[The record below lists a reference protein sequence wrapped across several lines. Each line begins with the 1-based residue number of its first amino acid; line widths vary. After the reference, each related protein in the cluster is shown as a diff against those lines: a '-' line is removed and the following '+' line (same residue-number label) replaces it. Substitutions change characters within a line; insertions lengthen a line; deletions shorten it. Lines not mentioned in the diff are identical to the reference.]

1 MLTFKPTAKPDE
13 SLNGY
18 LLRLAEENFLGSPK
32 SLLRKTGFRIKACY
46 GDEELIEIS
55 NILGLDIQQLRSIVD
70 FPKVLGS
77 IPAGYFLRKSSIPVC
92 PHCLKDAGYIRQAW
106 HHELVTA
113 CPTHQVFLLERCP
126 DCESPLE
133 LNRAFVSTCRCGY
146 PLTDASVAPADV
158 ANLFIAGLLTSKDH
172 TRIIPGLDPLPQDID
187 AFLLFLANLRLPA
200 SQRKNA
206 PISWARALEINQE
219 SYALAEDLPSRFRS
233 FVVDRVEFANQQESS
248 RFIANLGSWYRELN
262 TGFASEVYA
271 PVREVAYRVILE
283 RAKAPINRKMKQL
296 GAELLGL
303 KATYTAAEAARILRS
318 SADRIVALVKTGQ
331 LKGTILQGASNEFC
345 LIERVDVE
353 AHQQAAVDLVS
364 GKDLLKL
371 LGTTRRVRDRLI
383 EIGALHP
390 VSSDLCPLFA
400 KGDFRRSEALSLI
413 AAMTQGIPE
422 KTAIGSVIALDE
434 ISGKRFSNQQANELY
449 RQIFSGEIRPVAQV
463 PGVHGLAALRFDE
476 TEILEHLRLG
486 SGLIE
491 LTITDLTR
499 ITRWKH
505 ETLASWIEQ
514 GFLPARSEQHD
525 GKRRIFIA
533 LSDLIAFLST
543 YVVVADAA
551 ERLGSKSVW
560 VSKPLSTVGVL
571 AKGAHTTSTGA
582 QRGLLFSVDALVNVA
597 SGREPGWRRQSE
609 APALEVCDV

>member
-1 MLTFKPTAKPDE
+1 MLTFTPTAKPDE

-18 LLRLAEENFLGSPK
+18 LLRLAEENFLGSPR
-32 SLLRKTGFRIKACY
+32 SLLRQTGLRLKACY
-46 GDEELIEIS
+46 GDEDLLGIT
-55 NILGLDIQQLRSIVD
+55 NILELDLQQLRSMTS

-77 IPAGYFLRKSSIPVC
+77 IPAGYFLRTSSIPVC
-92 PHCLKDAGYIRQAW
+92 PHCLKDSGYIRQAW

-113 CPTHQVFLLERCP
+113 CPDHQVLLLDRCP

-133 LNRAFVSTCRCGY
+133 LNRASVSVCRCGY
-146 PLTDASVAPADV
+146 DLTEACVASADT
-158 ANLFIAGLLTSKDH
+158 ANLFIAGVLMSKDGMG
-172 TRIIPGLDPLPQDID
+172 IISGLNPSPQDID
-187 AFLLFLANLRLPA
+187 AFLLFLANLSLPA

-206 PISWARALEINQE
+206 PISWARALEINQA
-219 SYALAEDLPSRFRS
+219 SYMLAEDLPSRFQR
-233 FVVDRVEFANQQESS
+233 FVLDRVEAANQQESS

-262 TGFASEVYA
+262 TGFASEAYA

-345 LIERVDVE
+345 LIERADIE
-353 AHQQAAVDLVS
+353 AHQQAAADLMS

-371 LGTTRRVRDRLI
+371 LGATRRVRDRLI

-390 VSSDLCPLFA
+390 VSSDQCPLFA
-400 KGDFRRSEALSLI
+400 KGDFRRSEALALLSGLTEG
-413 AAMTQGIPE
+413 APGKAVVS
-422 KTAIGSVIALDE
+422 SVIALDE

-449 RQIFSGEIRPVAQV
+449 RRIFSGEIRPVAQV

-476 TEILEHLRLG
+476 MEILENLRLG
-486 SGLIE
+486 PGLIE
-491 LTITDLTR
+491 LTITDLTK

-609 APALEVCDV
+609 APALETCDV